1 MKMIVIEGLDGSGK
15 TTQTDLLMQKLLS
28 EDKPFLKI
36 KLPDYESDSSA
47 LVKMYLNGDFGS
59 DPKDVNAYAASAF
72 YAVDRYA
79 NYKCKWAEDYKNGK
93 LIIADRYTTSNAIHQ
108 MTKLPKDE
116 WDSFLSWLSDFE
128 YIKLELPE
136 PDLVI
141 FLDMPVDIS
150 QKLMSKRYHGNE
162 QKKDV
167 HERNTEYL
175 YKCEEA
181 AHYASEKL
189 GWKTINCSLGNEAR
203 SIDEIAK
210 DINFAVFGQEEK

>member
-93 LIIADRYTTSNAIHQ
+93 LKYSRNYVN
-108 MTKLPKDE
+108 
-116 WDSFLSWLSDFE
+116 W
-128 YIKLELPE
+128 KLEGE
-136 PDLVI
+136 EIEYSEDGKVI
-141 FLDMPVDIS
+141 
-150 QKLMSKRYHGNE
+150 SKKIYSGDE
-162 QKKDV
+162 EVKK
-167 HERNTEYL
+167 
-175 YKCEEA
+175 
-181 AHYASEKL
+181 
-189 GWKTINCSLGNEAR
+189 
-203 SIDEIAK
+203 
-210 DINFAVFGQEEK
+210 